1 MGFHS
6 GFSGLVNSRVLFW
19 KWVRVCVLVCLFVVR
34 RGVLCRRWETVRD
47 GVRERGEHIKR
58 GWGLFLRD
66 EYSNWHIYVITL
78 LSMVIPL
85 DLLSCKFQDV
95 EMYKFFCFCLYPV
108 TNLVSLSLSL
118 FPPPSSCLSGVFGTT
133 TIYHDV
139 LSLTFQVRPSQL
151 LRKLLLISEP
161 NMRSG
166 EAFTTFT
173 SGVHWK
179 LFFFFSFVQNVSF
192 WNPTLL
198 PRVQFSSNRQ

>member
-47 GVRERGEHIKR
+47 SVRERGEHIKR
-58 GWGLFLRD
+58 GWGLFLKD

-85 DLLSCKFQDV
+85 DLLSCKFQDI

-108 TNLVSLSLSL
+108 TNLVSLSSPPLL
-118 FPPPSSCLSGVFGTT
+118 FLPLRGVWN
-133 TIYHDV
+133 YNN
-139 LSLTFQVRPSQL
+139 LPRC
-151 LRKLLLISEP
+151 
-161 NMRSG
+161 
-166 EAFTTFT
+166 AFTHLPGKAKPTVKKVATYFWAKHEIWRSLYHLYQWSALKT
-173 SGVHWK
+173 LLF
-179 LFFFFSFVQNVSF
+179 LFFCSKCIFLKPHTVATSTVQ
-192 WNPTLL
+192 
-198 PRVQFSSNRQ
+198 